1 MLPSPLDFLRY
12 CIMPRRPLLLLV
24 LLLALA
30 APVSADTLLTLKNH
44 VDAVQVAGESQ
55 PAKDTEVRVWMSDD
69 KLRRDEGETTVI
81 LRLDRNKLYVVR
93 HADKIW
99 SELTLPVDFARLM
112 PKGSEQVGALWA
124 QQMKL
129 TVQLQPT
136 QETRT
141 VGSWNARKV
150 KMDITNATGMK
161 IASTLWVS
169 KDVPGWSALN
179 RLAATLAALQPGSES
194 WVQALEQMDGYPVLR
209 EDRVE
214 AMGARFGT
222 REELLAVETRDAIP
236 GTYDPPA
243 SYQQAPFNPLEGL
256 GG

>member
-1 MLPSPLDFLRY
+1 
-12 CIMPRRPLLLLV
+12 MPRRPLLLLV
-24 LLLALA
+24 LFLALA
-30 APVSADTLLTLKNH
+30 APVAADTLLNLKNH

-55 PAKDTEVRVWMSDD
+55 PAKDTQVRIWMSGD
-69 KLRRDEGETTVI
+69 KLRRDEGEISSI
-81 LRLDRNKLYVVR
+81 LRLDRNKLYVIR
-93 HADKIW
+93 HADKTW
-99 SELTLPVDFARLM
+99 SELALPVDFVRLM
-112 PKGSEQVGALWA
+112 PKGSEQAGAAWA

-129 TVQLQPT
+129 TVHLHST

-141 VGSWNARKV
+141 VGSWNARKMQ
-150 KMDITNATGMK
+150 MDITNATGMK

-194 WVQALEQMDGYPVLR
+194 WVSSLEQMEGFPVLR

-222 REELLAVETRDAIP
+222 REELVSVETRDATP

-243 SYQQAPFNPLEGL
+243 GYKEAPFNPLEGL

>member
-1 MLPSPLDFLRY
+1 
-12 CIMPRRPLLLLV
+12 MPRHPLLLPV

-30 APVSADTLLTLKNH
+30 APVAADTLLTLKNH

-55 PAKDTEVRVWMSDD
+55 PAKDTQVRIWVANDR
-69 KLRRDEGETTVI
+69 LRRDEGETSAI
-81 LRLDRNKLYVVR
+81 LRLDRNKLYVIR
-93 HADKIW
+93 HADKTW
-99 SELTLPVDFARLM
+99 SELDLPVDFARLM
-112 PKGSEQVGALWA
+112 PKGSEQVGAVWA

-129 TVQLQPT
+129 TVELQPT
-136 QETRT
+136 GETRT
-141 VGSWNARKV
+141 VGTWNARKV

-169 KDVPGWSALN
+169 KDVQGWSALN
-179 RLAATLAALQPGSES
+179 RLAATLAALQPGSAS
-194 WVQALEQMDGYPVLR
+194 WVSALEQMDGFPVLR

-222 REELLAVETRDAIP
+222 REELVSVETRDANP
-236 GTYDPPA
+236 GAYEPPA
-243 SYQQAPFNPLEGL
+243 GYQQEPFNPLEGL

>member
-1 MLPSPLDFLRY
+1 
-12 CIMPRRPLLLLV
+12 V

-30 APVSADTLLTLKNH
+30 ATGSTDTLLTLKNH
-44 VDAVQVAGESQ
+44 VDAVQVAGEKQ
-55 PAKDTEVRVWMSDD
+55 PAKDTQVHVWVSGD
-69 KLRRDEGETTVI
+69 KLRRDEGEITAI
-81 LRLDRNKLYVVR
+81 LRLDRNKLYVIR
-93 HADKIW
+93 HPEKIW
-99 SELTLPVDFARLM
+99 SELALPVDFVRLM
-112 PKGSEQVGALWA
+112 PKGSEQTGALWA

-129 TVQLQPT
+129 TVQLRPT

-141 VGSWNARKV
+141 VGTWNARKV
-150 KMDITNATGMK
+150 QMDITNATGMK

-169 KDVPGWSALN
+169 KDVQGWSTLN

-194 WVQALEQMDGYPVLR
+194 WVSALEQMDGFPVLR

-222 REELLAVETRDAIP
+222 REELVTVETRDATP
-236 GTYDPPA
+236 ATYEPPA
-243 SYQQAPFNPLEGL
+243 GYKQAPFNPLQGL

>member
-1 MLPSPLDFLRY
+1 MRRSLP
-12 CIMPRRPLLLLV
+12 LLV

-30 APVSADTLLTLKNH
+30 APAAADTLFTLKSH
-44 VDAVQVAGESQ
+44 VDAFQVAGENQ
-55 PAKDTEVRVWMSDD
+55 PAKDTEVRIWLSGD
-69 KLRRDEGETTVI
+69 KLRRDEGPTTAI

-93 HADKIW
+93 HADKTW
-99 SELTLPVDFARLM
+99 SELSLPVDFVRLM

-136 QETRT
+136 GETRT

-169 KDVPGWSALN
+169 KDVQGWSALN
-179 RLAATLAALQPGSES
+179 RFAAALAALQPGSQS
-194 WVQALEQMDGYPVLR
+194 WVQSLEQMEGFPVLR

-222 REELLAVETRDAIP
+222 REELVSVETRDAAP
-236 GTYDPPA
+236 GAYEPPA
-243 SYQQAPFNPLEGL
+243 GYQQAPFNPLEGL

>member
-1 MLPSPLDFLRY
+1 MS
-12 CIMPRRPLLLLV
+12 RRSLLLPV
-24 LLLALA
+24 LLLAFA
-30 APVSADTLLTLKNH
+30 VPVTADTLLTLKNH

-55 PAKDTEVRVWMSDD
+55 PAKDTQVRVWLTDD
-69 KLRRDEGETTVI
+69 KLRRDEGEVTSI
-81 LRLDRNKLYVVR
+81 LRLDRNKLYVIR
-93 HADKIW
+93 HADKTW
-99 SELTLPVDFARLM
+99 SELPLPVDFVRLM

-129 TVQLQPT
+129 TVQLKPT
-136 QETRT
+136 SETRT

-150 KMDITNATGMK
+150 QMDITNATGMK

-169 KDVPGWSALN
+169 KDVPGWSNLN

-194 WVQALEQMDGYPVLR
+194 WVSSLEKMDGFPVLR

-222 REELLAVETRDAIP
+222 REELVSVETRDATP

-243 SYQQAPFNPLEGL
+243 GYKEAPFNPLEGL

>member
-1 MLPSPLDFLRY
+1 VL
-12 CIMPRRPLLLLV
+12 

-30 APVSADTLLTLKNH
+30 APGSADTLLTLKNH

-55 PAKDTEVRVWMSDD
+55 PAQDTQIRVWVAND
-69 KLRRDEGETTVI
+69 KLRRDEGETSAI
-81 LRLDRNKLYVVR
+81 LRLDRNKLYVIR
-93 HADKIW
+93 HADKTW
-99 SELTLPVDFARLM
+99 SELALPVDFARLM

-129 TVQLQPT
+129 TVQLQPS

-141 VGSWNARKV
+141 VGSWNARKI

-169 KDVPGWSALN
+169 KDVQGWSALN
-179 RLAATLAALQPGSES
+179 RLAATLAALQPGSAS
-194 WVQALEQMDGYPVLR
+194 WVSALEQMEGFPVLR

-222 REELLAVETRDAIP
+222 REELVSVETRDASP
-236 GTYDPPA
+236 GAYDPPA
-243 SYQQAPFNPLEGL
+243 GYQQETFNPLEGL

>member
-1 MLPSPLDFLRY
+1 
-12 CIMPRRPLLLLV
+12 MPRRSLLLLV

-30 APVSADTLLTLKNH
+30 APGAADTLLTLKSH

-55 PAKDTEVRVWMSDD
+55 PAKDTEVRIWMSDD
-69 KLRRDEGETTVI
+69 KVRRDEGESTTI
-81 LRLDRNKLYVVR
+81 FRLDRNKLYVVR
-93 HADKIW
+93 HADKTW
-99 SELTLPVDFARLM
+99 SELTLPVDFVRLM
-112 PKGSEQVGALWA
+112 PRGSEQVGALWA

-129 TVQLQPT
+129 TVELKPT

-150 KMDITNATGMK
+150 RMDITNATGMK

-179 RLAATLAALQPGSES
+179 RLTATLAALQPGSES
-194 WVQALEQMDGYPVLR
+194 WVRALEQIEGFPVLR
-209 EDRVE
+209 EDQVD

-222 REELLAVETRDAIP
+222 REELLSIETRDANP
-236 GTYDPPA
+236 GTYEPPA
-243 SYQQAPFNPLEGL
+243 GYQQAPYNPLDGV

>member
-1 MLPSPLDFLRY
+1 M
-12 CIMPRRPLLLLV
+12 
-24 LLLALA
+24 LLLAFA
-30 APVSADTLLTLKNH
+30 AAGSADTLLTLKNH
-44 VDAVQVAGESQ
+44 VDAVQVAGEKQ
-55 PAKDTEVRVWMSDD
+55 PAKDTQVRVWVSDD
-69 KLRRDEGETTVI
+69 KLRRDDGEITAI
-81 LRLDRNKLYVVR
+81 LRLDRNKLYIIR
-93 HADKIW
+93 HADKTW
-99 SELTLPVDFARLM
+99 SELALPVDFVRLM
-112 PKGSEQVGALWA
+112 PKGSEQAGALWA

-141 VGSWNARKV
+141 VGTWNARKV

-169 KDVPGWSALN
+169 KDVQGWSALN
-179 RLAATLAALQPGSES
+179 RLAATLAALQPGSGS
-194 WVQALEQMDGYPVLR
+194 WVSALEEMDGFPVLR

-222 REELLAVETRDAIP
+222 REELVTVETRDANP

-243 SYQQAPFNPLEGL
+243 GYKEAPFNPLQGL

>member
-1 MLPSPLDFLRY
+1 
-12 CIMPRRPLLLLV
+12 MPRRPFLLLV
-24 LLLALA
+24 LFLALA
-30 APVSADTLLTLKNH
+30 VPAAADSLLTLKNH

-55 PAKDTEVRVWMSDD
+55 PAKDTEVRVWVSED
-69 KLRRDEGETTVI
+69 KLRRDDGEITAI
-81 LRLDRNKLYVVR
+81 LRLDRNKLYVIR
-93 HADKIW
+93 HPDKTW
-99 SELTLPVDFARLM
+99 SELSLPVDFVRLM

-136 QETRT
+136 HETRT
-141 VGSWNARKV
+141 VGTWNARKV

-179 RLAATLAALQPGSES
+179 RLGATLAALQPGSAS
-194 WVQALEQMDGYPVLR
+194 WVSALEQMEGFPVLR

-222 REELLAVETRDAIP
+222 REELLSVETRDAAP

-243 SYQQAPFNPLEGL
+243 GYQQAPFNPLEGL

>member
-1 MLPSPLDFLRY
+1 
-12 CIMPRRPLLLLV
+12 MPRRPLLLPV

-30 APVSADTLLTLKNH
+30 APVAADTLLTLKNH

-55 PAKDTEVRVWMSDD
+55 PAKDTQVRVWVSDD
-69 KLRRDEGETTVI
+69 KLRRDEGEISSI

-93 HADKIW
+93 HADKTW
-99 SELTLPVDFARLM
+99 SELALPIDFARLM
-112 PKGSEQVGALWA
+112 PKGSEEVGALWA

-169 KDVPGWSALN
+169 KDVQGWSALN
-179 RLAATLAALQPGSES
+179 RLAATLAALQPGSAS
-194 WVQALEQMDGYPVLR
+194 WVSALEQMEGFPVLR
-209 EDRVE
+209 EDQVE

-222 REELLAVETRDAIP
+222 REELVSVETRDANP

-243 SYQQAPFNPLEGL
+243 GYQQEPFNPLEGL

>member
-1 MLPSPLDFLRY
+1 
-12 CIMPRRPLLLLV
+12 MPQRLFLLLL
-24 LLLALA
+24 LSLALA
-30 APVSADTLLTLKNH
+30 VPAAADTLLTLKNH

-55 PAKDTEVRVWMSDD
+55 PAKDTQVQVWVSGD
-69 KLRRDEGETTVI
+69 KLRRDDGETSAI
-81 LRLDRNKLYVVR
+81 LRLDRNKLYVIR
-93 HADKIW
+93 HPDKTW
-99 SELTLPVDFARLM
+99 SELTLPVDFVRLM

-136 QETRT
+136 NETRT

-150 KMDITNATGMK
+150 QMDITNATGMK

-179 RLAATLAALQPGSES
+179 RLGATLAALQPGSAS
-194 WVQALEQMDGYPVLR
+194 WVSALEQMDGFPVLR

-222 REELLAVETRDAIP
+222 REELISVETRDATP
-236 GTYDPPA
+236 GTYEPPA
-243 SYQQAPFNPLEGL
+243 GYQQAPFNPLEGL